1 MNRQIIPWNK
11 PGWLEDASRW
21 ILSQL
26 DRVNLHLAGKIEQ
39 PHIRPWSTVLTVPT
53 DGGLLYFKA
62 TAPYLSYEPALT
74 DFLFSTRPDVTP
86 DLLAIDQM
94 RGWMLMRDSGT
105 PLRTFIKAEKSV
117 DRWREIMPLYVG
129 LQKELTHRIDD
140 MLSLG
145 VPDRRLDS
153 LPEMF
158 SRLVGD
164 KASLLVDQP
173 ESITSDEYRRLQAS
187 VGEFEKMCLALNS
200 FGIPAT
206 LHHDDFHDGNLFIQN
221 ERVIFTDW
229 GECAITHPFFTLV
242 VMLRGA
248 ENSLDLSP
256 GASELALMRDWYLS
270 EWTDFAPMKELQST
284 VKLAERI
291 GLVNRALTWHWVI
304 SHLPEE
310 VKPDYAMAVPTY
322 LKEFINQ

>member
-256 GASELALMRDWYLS
+256 GAPELALMRDWYLS

-304 SHLPEE
+304 SHLREE

>member
-158 SRLVGD
+158 SSLVGD

-173 ESITSDEYRRLQAS
+173 DSITSDEYRRLQAS

>member
-94 RGWMLMRDSGT
+94 CGWMLMRDSGT

-304 SHLPEE
+304 SHLREE